1 MLVSVEIGDVWAPWM
16 PPAGQNGQNRLA
28 TCAAVDGMHLS
39 PLGDSRH
46 DGCVGD
52 GDVWV
57 VGGWH
62 GSSPTNSSS
71 RHNTRRYYASHSSRS
86 VAVHCF
92 RSGLRAVP
100 SQILRFQPDPLAS
113 KETEA
118 THPTWTGARA
128 WRPPLDV
135 IARSRVGVSSELHM
149 HQSSFV

>member
-1 MLVSVEIGDVWAPWM
+1 MFGHRGCHLRVRMGKTDLRRVQLWM
-16 PPAGQNGQNRLA
+16 ACICLHLGTHDMMVALGMEMCGWWVAGMDHHPPIQALA
-28 TCAAVDGMHLS
+28 TIQEGTTQATAPDLWRCI
-39 PLGDSRH
+39 
-46 DGCVGD
+46 
-52 GDVWV
+52 
-57 VGGWH
+57 
-62 GSSPTNSSS
+62 
-71 RHNTRRYYASHSSRS
+71 ASEG
-86 VAVHCF
+86 
-92 RSGLRAVP
+92 GLRAVP